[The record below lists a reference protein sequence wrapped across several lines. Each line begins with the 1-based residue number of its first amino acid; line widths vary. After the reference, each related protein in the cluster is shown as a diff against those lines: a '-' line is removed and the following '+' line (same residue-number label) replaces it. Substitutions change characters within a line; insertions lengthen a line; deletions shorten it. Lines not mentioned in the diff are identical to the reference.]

1 MKVRKVPMRLCAGCG
16 ASRPKRELVRVVR
29 APDGAVSLDFT
40 GRKPGR
46 GAYICPDAQC
56 VNKARKNKR
65 LSKSFECAV
74 PDEIYDGLL
83 KELSERSGERQEERR

>member
-1 MKVRKVPMRLCAGCG
+1 MKVRKVPMRMCAGCG

-29 APDGAVSLDFT
+29 APDGTVSLDFT

-46 GAYICPDAQC
+46 GAYICPDPQC

-65 LSKSFECAV
+65 LAKSFECAI
-74 PDEIYDGLL
+74 PDEIYDSLL
-83 KELSERSGERQEERR
+83 KELSERSEQGQEERS